1 MVRGRQTRLQI
12 GGDATTSHT
21 ALLLMYLMGAHCT
34 GLESVFT
41 IRPLTGLNRK
51 TCVVGSLR
59 ASLTLGKGIDQ
70 EAIVLMLRCISFA
83 PKGAATN

>member
-1 MVRGRQTRLQI
+1 
-12 GGDATTSHT
+12 
-21 ALLLMYLMGAHCT
+21 MYLMGAHCT
-34 GLESVFT
+34 GLESAFT
-41 IRPLTGLNRK
+41 IRRLTGLNRK

-83 PKGAATN
+83 PKGPDKTAQGNALGTRKTREKAL